1 MKADTDMKRQALLTK
16 EIGRMRSAT
25 VRQQRG
31 FTLIELA
38 IATVVLLVGVIAVM
52 QLVPQSMRT
61 NLANRQDTTS
71 VVIAQRLLD
80 QMITQPLDVTTFNF
94 VEPNGALIAVIST
107 GNPANGVYGGPVQNV
122 NNRARINFNLPAV
135 GGFNF
140 QYTDPNDPQRAQY
153 EVRWAVVVDAPGGLV
168 QSKRYI
174 VGVRTNDRRNPLL
187 PVTVEGWV
195 QR

>member
-1 MKADTDMKRQALLTK
+1 MT
-16 EIGRMRSAT
+16 SAT
-25 VRQQRG
+25 ARQQRG

-38 IATVVLLVGVIAVM
+38 IATVVLLVGVIGVM
-52 QLVPQSMRT
+52 QLVPSAMQT
-61 NLANRQDTTS
+61 NLANRQNTSS
-71 VVIAQRLLD
+71 VVTAQRLLD
-80 QMITQPLDVTTFNF
+80 AMITQPLDAPTFNF
-94 VEPNGALIAVIST
+94 VEPNGALIAVISM

-135 GGFNF
+135 AGFNF
-140 QYTDPNDPQRAQY
+140 QYSDPNDPQRATY
-153 EVRWAVVVDAPGGLV
+153 EVRWAVVVDAPAGLV

-174 VGVRTNDRRNPLL
+174 VGVRSNDRRNPLL